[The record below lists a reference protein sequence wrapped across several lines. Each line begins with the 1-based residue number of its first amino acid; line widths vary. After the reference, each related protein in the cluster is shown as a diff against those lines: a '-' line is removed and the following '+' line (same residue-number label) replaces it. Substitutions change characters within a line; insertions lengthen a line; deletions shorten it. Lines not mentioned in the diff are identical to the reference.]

1 MTRPT
6 PCRGAALLAAGPLLL
21 TLLAGCG
28 GRPPEEPTAAV
39 PAASEDGAA
48 ASEQELLPDLVQ
60 TAEQLAVL
68 RPWTGDFDG
77 MVERR
82 TIRLL
87 VAYSKTHY
95 FVDKGTQR
103 GLTYEFGRM
112 FEDELNKKLEKKH
125 LKVNLVFVPVARDQL
140 IPALLAGRGDVAAAN
155 LTITP
160 ERQAQV
166 DFTNPT
172 ITGVDEIL
180 VTGPASPPLGA
191 PEDLSGQE
199 VYIRRS
205 SSYWESVQ
213 ALNAKLAAAGRPPV
227 TIREAPEVL
236 SDEDILEMVNAG
248 LVPMTVMD
256 NHLAE
261 FWVQVFDQIVLHPEV
276 KLRAGGRIAM
286 MIRKGSPQLRAELD
300 GFLAR
305 YPEGS
310 KERNVLLQRY
320 LKSTKF
326 VRAATSPE
334 ERRKLEATRA
344 LFEKYGEQY
353 DLDYVLMIAQGYQ
366 ESRLDQNAKS
376 HVGAIGIMQVMP
388 ATGKELAVG
397 DIAQLEPNIHAGVK
411 YIRFMID
418 QYYADEPMTKL
429 DKGLFAF
436 ASYNAGPNRIRQL
449 RERAAKRGLDPNV
462 WFNNVEV
469 VAAEAIAR
477 ETVQYVSNIYKY
489 YLAYKLVL
497 EQRQQVEAEKAKA
510 GAAARP

>member
-1 MTRPT
+1 MSAPTRRRSSPALLS
-6 PCRGAALLAAGPLLL
+6 AALLLALLGA
-21 TLLAGCG
+21 TGCG
-28 GRPPEEPTAAV
+28 GGKAGETTGAA
-39 PAASEDGAA
+39 PAAIPEAPAREG
-48 ASEQELLPDLVQ
+48 ELLPDLVQ

-68 RPWTGDFDG
+68 KPWTGDFDG

-103 GLTYEFGRM
+103 GLTYEFGRI
-112 FEDELNKKLEKKH
+112 FEDDLNQRLQKKH
-125 LKVNLVFVPVARDQL
+125 LRVIVVFVPVARNEL

-160 ERQAQV
+160 ERETQV

-172 ITGVDEIL
+172 LTGVDEIV
-180 VTGPASPPLGA
+180 VTGPAGA
-191 PEDLSGQE
+191 PVSRVEDLSGQE

-205 SSYWESVQ
+205 SSYHASVEE
-213 ALNAKLAAAGRPPV
+213 LNARLAAAGKPPV
-227 TIREAPEVL
+227 RVREAPEVL

-256 NHLAE
+256 DHLAE
-261 FWVQVFDQIVLHPEV
+261 FWVQVFDRLVLHPDA
-276 KLRAGGRIAM
+276 KLRSGGRIAM
-286 MIRKGSPQLRAELD
+286 MIRKGSPRLRAELD
-300 GFLAR
+300 AFLAR
-305 YPEGS
+305 HPEGS
-310 KERNVLLQRY
+310 KERNILLQRY

-326 VRAATSPE
+326 VAAATSPE
-334 ERRKLEATRA
+334 ERRKLEATVEIFRRYA
-344 LFEKYGEQY
+344 DQY
-353 DLDYVLMIAQGYQ
+353 SLDYLLMIAQAYQ

-376 HVGAIGIMQVMP
+376 QVGAIGIMQVMP
-388 ATGKELAVG
+388 ATGKELNVG
-397 DIAQLEPNIHAGVK
+397 DIRQLEPNIHAGVK
-411 YIRFMID
+411 YIRQMID
-418 QYYADEPMTKL
+418 RQFKDEPMTQL

-436 ASYNAGPNRIRQL
+436 AAYNAGPGRVRQL

-469 VAAEAIAR
+469 VAAEAIGR

-489 YLAYKLVL
+489 YLAYKLVV
-497 EQRQQVEAEKAKA
+497 EQREKVEAAKQ
-510 GAAARP
+510 PS